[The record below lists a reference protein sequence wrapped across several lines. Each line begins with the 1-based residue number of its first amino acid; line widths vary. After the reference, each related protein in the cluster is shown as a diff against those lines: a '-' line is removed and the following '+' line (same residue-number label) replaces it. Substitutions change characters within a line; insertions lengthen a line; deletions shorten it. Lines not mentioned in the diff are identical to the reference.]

1 MPVLF
6 HFSHSGVDIPTCNA
20 ILRALGPTPTPMQT
34 DRPGLAERVDLR
46 VHPCEV
52 GSNSAVEP
60 ANAQANPGH
69 SRALPESTGTQ
80 GRRRAREDA
89 LPYWVPPRLVR
100 GKDVYQRYFEQEA
113 EQFASQGTERG
124 VAPFIPPTGKD
135 INSNLKWMG
144 IPMTKRDRLAYAW
157 GAANTAHPYGLA
169 ELINQGAPLATAVSQ
184 ILQGIEPIFGVGAWY
199 TNQPVWPIKGHQNV
213 LVGQNSRVIPTTSDL
228 RGDMDRGER
237 EVCPGE
243 VRQSEFHLSQSM
255 KLRLR
260 TYKGGNGA
268 NNGPT

>member
-1 MPVLF
+1 MQISSG
-6 HFSHSGVDIPTCNA
+6 HFSTVDVSTCNA
-20 ILRALGPTPTPMQT
+20 ILRALGPTPAPIQNNPPNTT
-34 DRPGLAERVDLR
+34 DQVDLR

-52 GSNSAVEP
+52 GNIPLPSEP
-60 ANAQANPGH
+60 ANAQGNPGH
-69 SRALPESTGTQ
+69 SRAPQGSMDTGI
-80 GRRRAREDA
+80 RRRNREGA
-89 LPYWVPPRLVR
+89 PPYWVPPRLIR
-100 GKDVYQRYFEQEA
+100 GRDAYQRYFEQEA

-169 ELINQGAPLATAVSQ
+169 ELINLGAPLATAVAQ
-184 ILQGIEPIFGVGAWY
+184 ILQGVEPIFGIGAWY
-199 TNQPVWPIKGHQNV
+199 TNQPIWPIRGQSNV
-213 LVGQNSRVIPTTSDL
+213 LVGQNSKIIPTTSDL
-228 RGDMDRGER
+228 RGDMDRGEQ

-243 VRQSEFHLSQSM
+243 VRQSEFHLAQSL
-255 KLRLR
+255 KLHLR

-268 NNGPT
+268 GN